1 MSGIQETAL
10 FSGGVQRIALHILF
24 AFFYFSFHI
33 SSKKKSRP
41 NNTLRPQERMAFS
54 VGEPVISASP
64 PSCTKEKHR
73 CNCVKHGRLVI
84 AIDKCYG

>member
-1 MSGIQETAL
+1 MEIHPYLCKVEDQVNKKGDEEILKSEAD
-10 FSGGVQRIALHILF
+10 FS
-24 AFFYFSFHI
+24 
-33 SSKKKSRP
+33 